1 MTSLSLRSKIRQI
14 TWFYFSAVERVE
26 AKEQTRKVAFFPR
39 HSLKHKHHSSLYIP
53 QWHTSMEKQSRPTCL
68 PSINPTLHPAWHQE
82 CTAAGLGWAGTAT
95 QPSAGCKGTRAT
107 PSCFSSST
115 CWKQLEQTWHQA
127 FTPSETRKRKSC
139 FSRASSAA
147 QRLCCSY
154 LLFPNA
160 VTAAVTSITP
170 PCKPSIP
177 AHFFHYPSKRKHQ
190 SLYELRLGWVCS
202 GFDYEYCEGCSEIQ
216 HFPHPCLSGW

>member
-1 MTSLSLRSKIRQI
+1 MTSLPLRSQIRQI

-53 QWHTSMEKQSRPTCL
+53 QWHTPMEKQSRPTCL
-68 PSINPTLHPAWHQE
+68 PSVNPMLHPAWHQE

-107 PSCFSSST
+107 SSCFSSST

-127 FTPSETRKRKSC
+127 FTPSETRKGKSC

-154 LLFPNA
+154 SL
-160 VTAAVTSITP
+160 V
-170 PCKPSIP
+170 IP
-177 AHFFHYPSKRKHQ
+177 QCCHCCCNINHS
-190 SLYELRLGWVCS
+190 SLQTKYSCTFLSLPLQTKAPKYIRVEIRLSMLWFWLQV
-202 GFDYEYCEGCSEIQ
+202 
-216 HFPHPCLSGW
+216 LWRL